1 MSDLAKWALLAAAA
15 VVAIGLIMGLGIAD
29 AMDGALFSTAVANVV
44 TVAADGMKFGRGLVN
59 NFVLPQAVPIVT
71 AVLSFVVLKWVVTL
85 TIKVTAWVY
94 HFVFK

>member
-15 VVAIGLIMGLGIAD
+15 VIAIGLIMGLGIVD
-29 AMDGALFSTAVANVV
+29 AMDGALFSTAVSNVV
-44 TVAADGMKFGRGLVN
+44 AVASSGLKFGRGLIN
-59 NFVLPQAVPIVT
+59 NLVLPQAIPVVT
-71 AVLSFVVLKWVVTL
+71 AVLSFVTLRWLVTL